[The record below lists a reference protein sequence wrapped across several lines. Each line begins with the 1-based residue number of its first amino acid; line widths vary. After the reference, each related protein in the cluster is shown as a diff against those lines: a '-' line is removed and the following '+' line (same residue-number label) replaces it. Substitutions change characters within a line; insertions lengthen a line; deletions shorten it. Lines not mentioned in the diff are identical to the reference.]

1 MLVSARREKMLR
13 QLGKLT
19 HPITPR
25 PFTLGEEV
33 FHSITHGIGS
43 GLSIAGLTLLVVLAV
58 FFGDVYQIVSFSI
71 FGVSLVLLYLSSTL
85 YHGIQQPRIKHVFKI
100 FDHAS
105 IYLLI
110 AGSYTPFLLVGLG
123 GSTGW
128 TFLFIVWGIALF
140 GVVFKIFFI
149 ERFQVLSVVTYLLMG
164 WLCVF
169 IFREMVTS
177 IPLGAIIWL
186 AVGGLFYT
194 VGVIFYALQKIPY
207 MHAVWHF
214 FVLGG
219 SICHFFAVLL
229 YLAPL

>member
-1 MLVSARREKMLR
+1 MLDHF
-13 QLGKLT
+13 GK
-19 HPITPR
+19 ITQPRITR
-25 PFTLGEEV
+25 PFTLGEEI

-43 GLSIAGLTLLVVLAV
+43 GLSIAGFTLLLVLAIL
-58 FFGDVYQIVSFSI
+58 FGDVYQIVSFSI
-71 FGVSLVLLYLSSTL
+71 FGASLVCLYLSSTL
-85 YHGIQQPRIKHVFKI
+85 YHGFQQPRVKHIFKI

-110 AGSYTPFLLVGLG
+110 AGTYTPFLLIGLG

-140 GVVFKIFFI
+140 GVVFKVLFI

-169 IFREMVTS
+169 VFREMVAS
-177 IPLGAIIWL
+177 IPLGAIILL
-186 AVGGLFYT
+186 AIGGLFYT
-194 VGVIFYALQKIPY
+194 VGVVFYALQKIPY

-214 FVLGG
+214 FVLAG

-229 YLAPL
+229 YLAPV

>member
-1 MLVSARREKMLR
+1 MLQQLR
-13 QLGKLT
+13 KISQ
-19 HPITPR
+19 PRITR
-25 PFTLGEEV
+25 SFTIGEEI

-43 GLSIAGLTLLVVLAV
+43 GLSIAGLTLLLVLAIL
-58 FFGDVYQIVSFSI
+58 FGDVYQIVSFSI
-71 FGVSLVLLYLSSTL
+71 FGASLVILYLSSTL
-85 YHGIQQPRIKHVFKI
+85 YHGFQQPRVKHIFKI

-110 AGSYTPFLLVGLG
+110 AGTYTPFLLIGLG

-128 TFLFIVWGIALF
+128 ALLFIVWGIALF
-140 GVVFKIFFI
+140 GIVFKVFFI

-169 IFREMVTS
+169 VFREMVAS
-177 IPLGAIIWL
+177 IPLGGIILLAI
-186 AVGGLFYT
+186 GGLFYT

-229 YLAPL
+229 YLAPV

>member
-1 MLVSARREKMLR
+1 MLQQLR
-13 QLGKLT
+13 KISQ
-19 HPITPR
+19 PRITR
-25 PFTLGEEV
+25 SFTIGEEI

-43 GLSIAGLTLLVVLAV
+43 GLSIAGLTLLLVLAIL
-58 FFGDVYQIVSFSI
+58 FGDVYQIVSFSI
-71 FGVSLVLLYLSSTL
+71 FGASLVLLYLSSTL
-85 YHGIQQPRIKHVFKI
+85 YHGFQQPRVKHIFKI
-100 FDHAS
+100 FDHVS

-110 AGSYTPFLLVGLG
+110 AGTYTPFLLIGLG

-128 TFLFIVWGIALF
+128 TMLFIVWGIALF
-140 GVVFKIFFI
+140 GIVFKVLFI

-169 IFREMVTS
+169 VFREMVAS

-186 AVGGLFYT
+186 TIGGLFYT

-229 YLAPL
+229 YLAPV

>member
-1 MLVSARREKMLR
+1 MLH
-13 QLGKLT
+13 QLGK
-19 HPITPR
+19 ITQPR
-25 PFTLGEEV
+25 ITRSFTLGEEI

-43 GLSIAGLTLLVVLAV
+43 GLSIAGLTLLLVLAIL
-58 FFGDVYQIVSFSI
+58 FGDVYQIVSFSI
-71 FGVSLVLLYLSSTL
+71 FGASLVLLYLSSTL
-85 YHGIQQPRIKHVFKI
+85 YHGFQQPRVKHIFKI

-110 AGSYTPFLLVGLG
+110 AGTYTPFLLVGLG
-123 GSTGW
+123 GSAGW
-128 TFLFIVWGIALF
+128 TMLFIVWGIALF
-140 GVVFKIFFI
+140 GIVFKVLFI

-169 IFREMVTS
+169 VFREMVAS

-186 AVGGLFYT
+186 AIGGLFYT

-229 YLAPL
+229 YLAPV

>member
-1 MLVSARREKMLR
+1 MLR
-13 QLGKLT
+13 HLGKLT
-19 HPITPR
+19 QPRISR
-25 PFTLGEEV
+25 PFTLGEEI

-43 GLSIAGLTLLVVLAV
+43 GLSIAGLTLLLVLAIL
-58 FFGDVYQIVSFSI
+58 FGDVYQIVSFSI
-71 FGVSLVLLYLSSTL
+71 FGASLVLLYLSSTL
-85 YHGIQQPRIKHVFKI
+85 YHGFQQPRVKHIFKI

-110 AGSYTPFLLVGLG
+110 AGTYTPFLLIGLG

-140 GVVFKIFFI
+140 GVIFKVLFI

-169 IFREMVTS
+169 IFREMVAS

-186 AVGGLFYT
+186 AIGGLFYT

-219 SICHFFAVLL
+219 SLCHFIAVLL
-229 YLAPL
+229 YLAPVQ

>member
-1 MLVSARREKMLR
+1 MLR
-13 QLGKLT
+13 HLGKLT
-19 HPITPR
+19 QPRITR
-25 PFTLGEEV
+25 PFTIGEEI

-43 GLSIAGLTLLVVLAV
+43 GLSIAGLTLLLVLAIL
-58 FFGDVYQIVSFSI
+58 FGDVYQIVSLSI
-71 FGVSLVLLYLSSTL
+71 FGASLVLLYLSSTL
-85 YHGIQQPRIKHVFKI
+85 YHGFQQPRVKHIFKI

-110 AGSYTPFLLVGLG
+110 AGTYTPFLLIGLG

-140 GVVFKIFFI
+140 GVIFKVLFI

-169 IFREMVTS
+169 IFREMVAS

-186 AVGGLFYT
+186 AIGGLFYT

-219 SICHFFAVLL
+219 SLCHFIAVLL
-229 YLAPL
+229 YLAPVQ

>member
-1 MLVSARREKMLR
+1 MLQK
-13 QLGKLT
+13 LGKISQ
-19 HPITPR
+19 PRISR
-25 PFTLGEEV
+25 PFTLGEEI

-43 GLSIAGLTLLVVLAV
+43 GLSIAGLTLLLVLAIL
-58 FFGDVYQIVSFSI
+58 FGDVYQIVSFSI
-71 FGVSLVLLYLSSTL
+71 FGASLVLLYLSSTL
-85 YHGIQQPRIKHVFKI
+85 YHGFQQPRVKHIFKI

-110 AGSYTPFLLVGLG
+110 AGTYTPFLLIGLG

-140 GVVFKIFFI
+140 GVVFKILFI

-169 IFREMVTS
+169 IFREMVTT

-186 AVGGLFYT
+186 AIGGLFYT

-219 SICHFFAVLL
+219 SLCHFIAVLL
-229 YLAPL
+229 YLAPVQ

>member
-1 MLVSARREKMLR
+1 MLQK
-13 QLGKLT
+13 LGQISQ
-19 HPITPR
+19 PRISR
-25 PFTLGEEV
+25 PFTLGEEI

-43 GLSIAGLTLLVVLAV
+43 GLSIAGLTLLLVLAIL
-58 FFGDVYQIVSFSI
+58 FGDVYQIVSFSI
-71 FGVSLVLLYLSSTL
+71 FGASLVLLYLSSTL
-85 YHGIQQPRIKHVFKI
+85 YHGFQQPRVKHIFKI

-110 AGSYTPFLLVGLG
+110 AGTYTPFLLIGLG

-140 GVVFKIFFI
+140 GVIFKVLFI

-169 IFREMVTS
+169 IFREMVAS

-186 AVGGLFYT
+186 AIGGLFYT

-219 SICHFFAVLL
+219 SLCHFIAVLL
-229 YLAPL
+229 YLAPVQ

>member
-1 MLVSARREKMLR
+1 MLQ
-13 QLGKLT
+13 QLGKISQ
-19 HPITPR
+19 PRITR
-25 PFTLGEEV
+25 SFTIGEEI

-43 GLSIAGLTLLVVLAV
+43 GLSIAGLTLLLVLAIL
-58 FFGDVYQIVSFSI
+58 FGDVYQIVSFSI
-71 FGVSLVLLYLSSTL
+71 FGASLVLLYLSSTL
-85 YHGIQQPRIKHVFKI
+85 YHGFQQPRVKHIFKI
-100 FDHAS
+100 FDHVS

-110 AGSYTPFLLVGLG
+110 AGTYTPFLLIGLG

-128 TFLFIVWGIALF
+128 TMLFIVWGIALF
-140 GVVFKIFFI
+140 GTVFKVLFI

-169 IFREMVTS
+169 VFREMVAS

-186 AVGGLFYT
+186 AIGGLFYT

-229 YLAPL
+229 YLAPV

>member
-1 MLVSARREKMLR
+1 MQQ
-13 QLGKLT
+13 QLGK
-19 HPITPR
+19 ITQPRITR
-25 PFTLGEEV
+25 PFTIGEEI

-43 GLSIAGLTLLVVLAV
+43 GLSIAGLTLLLVLAIL
-58 FFGDVYQIVSFSI
+58 FGDVYQIVSFSI
-71 FGVSLVLLYLSSTL
+71 FGASLVLLYLSSTL
-85 YHGIQQPRIKHVFKI
+85 YHGFQQPRVKHIFKI

-110 AGSYTPFLLVGLG
+110 AGTYTPFLLVGLG

-128 TFLFIVWGIALF
+128 TMLFIVWGIALF
-140 GVVFKIFFI
+140 GVVFKVLFI

-169 IFREMVTS
+169 VFREMVAS

-186 AVGGLFYT
+186 AIGGLFYT
-194 VGVIFYALQKIPY
+194 VGVIFYALHKIPY

-229 YLAPL
+229 YLAPV

>member
-1 MLVSARREKMLR
+1 MLR
-13 QLGKLT
+13 HLGKLT
-19 HPITPR
+19 QPRITR
-25 PFTLGEEV
+25 PFTIGEEI

-43 GLSIAGLTLLVVLAV
+43 GLSIAGLTLLLVLAIL
-58 FFGDVYQIVSFSI
+58 FGDVYQIVSFSI
-71 FGVSLVLLYLSSTL
+71 FGASLVLLYLSSTL
-85 YHGIQQPRIKHVFKI
+85 YHGFQQPRVKHIFKI

-110 AGSYTPFLLVGLG
+110 AGTYTPFLLIGLG

-140 GVVFKIFFI
+140 GVIFKVLFI

-169 IFREMVTS
+169 IFREMVAS

-186 AVGGLFYT
+186 AIGGLFYT

-219 SICHFFAVLL
+219 SLCHFIAVLL
-229 YLAPL
+229 YLAPVQ

>member
-1 MLVSARREKMLR
+1 MLQQLR
-13 QLGKLT
+13 KISQ
-19 HPITPR
+19 PRITR
-25 PFTLGEEV
+25 SFTIGEEI

-43 GLSIAGLTLLVVLAV
+43 GLSIAGLTLLLVLAIL
-58 FFGDVYQIVSFSI
+58 FGDVYQIVSFSI
-71 FGVSLVLLYLSSTL
+71 FGASLVLLYLSSTL
-85 YHGIQQPRIKHVFKI
+85 YHGFQQPRVKHIFKI
-100 FDHAS
+100 FDHVS

-110 AGSYTPFLLVGLG
+110 AGTYTPFLLIGLG

-128 TFLFIVWGIALF
+128 TMLFIVWGIALF
-140 GVVFKIFFI
+140 GIVFKVLFI

-169 IFREMVTS
+169 VFREMVAS

-186 AVGGLFYT
+186 AIGGLFYT

-229 YLAPL
+229 YLAPV